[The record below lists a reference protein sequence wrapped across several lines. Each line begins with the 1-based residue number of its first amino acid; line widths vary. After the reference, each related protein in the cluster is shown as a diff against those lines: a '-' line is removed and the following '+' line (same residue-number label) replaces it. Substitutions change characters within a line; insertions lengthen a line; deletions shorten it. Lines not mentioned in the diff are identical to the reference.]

1 MHRRSWWR
9 NQSGRVSRRR
19 NDLYCM
25 STIKKEKGYVMRSKI
40 LIVDDQ
46 KLMRVSLESQLK
58 EAGFFVKS
66 FKTAGEAL
74 KCMRSEEFDAVVS
87 DLRLPGL
94 DGIEFLKETKNIS
107 HNTIVIIMTAYG
119 TIESAVTA
127 MKEGAFDYICKP
139 FSTDELIIRLE
150 RALNYKKATS
160 EVTRL
165 RYEIQELYGQD
176 NIIGK
181 SKPMMKIL
189 DTIKTISDRETTV
202 LIQGGSGT
210 GKELIAG
217 AIHYNSSRKAEP
229 FVKLSCAALNK
240 EILESELF
248 GHEKGAFTGAI
259 RTKKGKFELSDGGS
273 IFLDDVDDIPIEMQV
288 KLLRVLQEREYER
301 VGGEETI
308 SVNVRLI
315 CATKVDLASLVKLG
329 KFREDLYYRINV
341 VAINLP
347 ALRERIEDIP
357 LLVNYFIRK
366 YSERLQITRPDISQD
381 TLDLLMKY
389 DWPGNIREL
398 ENVVEHALVFASNNK
413 ITVQC
418 LPEPLK
424 KFEGVSGKIQMDLE
438 EKEKIDFQD
447 VVTEFEKELIKWAF
461 KKADGNQV
469 HMAEILGIPRT
480 TLRNK
485 MIKLNLS

>member
-1 MHRRSWWR
+1 
-9 NQSGRVSRRR
+9 
-19 NDLYCM
+19 
-25 STIKKEKGYVMRSKI
+25 MRSKI
-40 LIVDDQ
+40 LIIDDE
-46 KLMRVSLESQLK
+46 KLMRVSLEAQLK
-58 EAGFFVKS
+58 KEGFFVKS
-66 FKTAGEAL
+66 LKSAGEAL
-74 KCMRSEEFDAVVS
+74 KYMRSEEFDIVVS

-94 DGIEFLKETKNIS
+94 DGIEFLKEIKNIS
-107 HNTIVIIMTAYG
+107 HKTIVIIMTAYG
-119 TIESAVTA
+119 TVESAVTA

-160 EVTRL
+160 EVARL
-165 RYEIQELYGQD
+165 RCEIQELYGQN

-202 LIQGGSGT
+202 LIQGESGT

-217 AIHYNSSRKAEP
+217 AIHYNSSRKDGP
-229 FVKLSCAALNK
+229 FIKLSCAALNK
-240 EILESELF
+240 ELLESELF

-301 VGGEETI
+301 VGGEETT

-315 CATKVDLASLVKLG
+315 CATKVDLASLVKLE
-329 KFREDLYYRINV
+329 KFREDLYYRMNV
-341 VAINLP
+341 VPINLP
-347 ALRERIEDIP
+347 ALRERVDDIP

-366 YSERLQITRPDISQD
+366 YSERLQIARPDISQE

-389 DWPGNIREL
+389 GWPGNIREL
-398 ENVVEHALVFASNNK
+398 ENVVEHALVFVSNNK

-418 LPEPLK
+418 LPESVK
-424 KFEGVSGKIQMDLE
+424 KLEGVSGKIQMDLE
-438 EKEKIDFQD
+438 EKEKVDFQD
-447 VVTEFEKELIKWAF
+447 EVTEFEKNLIKWAF

-485 MIKLNLS
+485 MIKSNLSW